1 MDGKIKLKPKHED
14 IIEEADEEWDPDDET
29 DDSSDDDYTY
39 TSNSSDS
46 EWVPFFWFFAM
57 IYYLFIY
64 K

>member
-1 MDGKIKLKPKHED
+1 VDGKIKLKPKHED

-46 EWVPFFWFFAM
+46 E
-57 IYYLFIY
+57 
-64 K
+64 